1 MFSFLFTYVHR
12 NLNKQCVIKT
22 CILKAQ
28 KLPQRY
34 INVYLTSVSFACCFL
49 SRLRSV
55 LLSLLRFRCLV
66 LEVVSTTSSSSI
78 SPSSTSPSS
87 SSAADILSLVSTV
100 VDTADKYQ

>member
-1 MFSFLFTYVHR
+1 MFLFSFLFTHVHR
-12 NLNKQCVIKT
+12 NPSKQCVVN
-22 CILKAQ
+22 ILKAQ

-87 SSAADILSLVSTV
+87 SSADILSLVSTD